1 MLIPLLALIVGFIAL
16 VWGAD
21 RFVSGAAS
29 SALHFGVPKT
39 IIGLTVVS
47 IGTSMPE
54 VLVSVAA
61 ALDDNPLLAV
71 GNAVGSNIVNLGV
84 VLGLTA
90 MFVPLPFAKGVLRT
104 ELPWLLVA
112 TVGTMILC
120 FDLRLSRIDGLILL
134 AGLGYVMY
142 QLARYQSRPDAQVT
156 GDLAEE
162 LEELPD
168 LSRGQALFWLLAGL
182 VVLLVSA
189 RVLVWGAVEMAL
201 LLGVSELVIGLTVV
215 AAGTSLPEL
224 AATFGA
230 AIKGQTEI
238 AIGNVVGSNLF
249 NLLCVLA
256 VPALVSAPEVATEVL
271 WRDCGMMLAMTVA
284 LALFAYAIGSRPV
297 ITRFE
302 GAVLLLGWVGYT
314 LVLLQ
319 QVGP

>member
-29 SALHFGVPKT
+29 TASHFGVPKLL
-39 IIGLTVVS
+39 IGLTVVS

-54 VLVSVAA
+54 ILVSMAA
-61 ALDDNPLLAV
+61 AMDDNPLLAV
-71 GNAVGSNIVNLGV
+71 GNALGSNIVNIGV
-84 VLGLTA
+84 VLGITA
-90 MFVPLPFAKGVLRT
+90 MVVPLPFARGVLRT
-104 ELPWLLVA
+104 ELPWLLVT
-112 TVGTMILC
+112 TVGTMILM
-120 FDLRLSRIDGLILL
+120 FDLVLSRLDGLILL
-134 AGLGYVMY
+134 AGLAYILY
-142 QLARYQSRPDAQVT
+142 KLARFQRRPNAEVVT
-156 GDLAEE
+156 SLTEE
-162 LEELPD
+162 LDELPD
-168 LSRGQALFWLLAGL
+168 LTRGWALFWLIAGL

-189 RVLVWGAVEMAL
+189 RVLVWGAIEMAL
-201 LLGVSELVIGLTVV
+201 LLGVSELIIGLTVV

-249 NLLCVLA
+249 NLLAVLA
-256 VPALVSAPEVATEVL
+256 IPAIVSAPGIGIEVL
-271 WRDCGMMLAMTVA
+271 WRDAGVMLALTVA
-284 LALFAYAIGSRPV
+284 LALFAYAVGSRPV

-319 QVGP
+319 QVEP

>member
-1 MLIPLLALIVGFIAL
+1 MLIPLLAMVVGFIAL

-29 SALHFGVPKT
+29 TALHFGVPKSV
-39 IIGLTVVS
+39 IGLTVVS

-71 GNAVGSNIVNLGV
+71 GNAVGSNIVNIGLVLGV
-84 VLGLTA
+84 TA

-112 TVGTMILC
+112 TVGTMVLC
-120 FDLRLSRIDGLILL
+120 FDLELSRLDGLILL
-134 AGLGYVMY
+134 AGLGYVMFR
-142 QLARYQSRPDAQVT
+142 LLRYQSQPEAQVT
-156 GDLAEE
+156 GDLAAE

-168 LSRGQALFWLLAGL
+168 LGRGQALFWLAAGL

-201 LLGVSELVIGLTVV
+201 MLGVSELIIGLTVV

-249 NLLCVLA
+249 NLLAVLA
-256 VPALVSAPEVATEVL
+256 VPAVISAPAVGIEVL
-271 WRDCGMMLAMTVA
+271 WRDCGMMLALTVA
-284 LALFAYAIGSRPV
+284 VALFAYAIGSRPV

-302 GAVLLLGWVGYT
+302 GAVLLLAWIGYT

>member
-1 MLIPLLALIVGFIAL
+1 MLIPLLAMVVGFIAL

-29 SALHFGVPKT
+29 TALHFGVSKAV
-39 IIGLTVVS
+39 IGLTVVS
-47 IGTSMPE
+47 LGTSMPE

-61 ALDDNPLLAV
+61 ALDGNPLLAV
-71 GNAVGSNIVNLGV
+71 GNAIGSNIVNIGL

-90 MFVPLPFAKGVLRT
+90 MVVPLPFSRGVLRT
-104 ELPWLLVA
+104 ELPWLLIA
-112 TVGTMILC
+112 TGGTMVLF
-120 FDLRLSRIDGLILL
+120 FDLELSRIDGLIFL

-142 QLARYQSRPDAQVT
+142 RLARSQTRPDGQVT

-168 LSRGQALFWLLAGL
+168 LGRGQALFWLAVGLA
-182 VVLLVSA
+182 VLLVSA

-201 LLGVSELVIGLTVV
+201 RLGVSELVIGLTVV

-230 AIKGQTEI
+230 AVKGHTEI

-249 NLLCVLA
+249 NLLGVLA
-256 VPALVSAPEVATEVL
+256 IPSLLSAPGIGPDVL
-271 WRDCGMMLAMTVA
+271 WRDCGMMLAITVA

-314 LVLLQ
+314 LLLLE
-319 QVGP
+319 QVPS